1 MKKVILFILC
11 VSVFACACDSECKLQ
26 LKRIA
31 DALELIAGTK
41 TPAPAPAPKKTT
53 TEPAVIANNWGQNLN
68 HLNFAPAEG
77 SQPTEFVFEDVEV
90 EDSCED
96 QCRKTNYSDY
106 TQKMCIKQNCEGEY

>member
-11 VSVFACACDSECKLQ
+11 VCVFACACDSECKLQ

-41 TPAPAPAPKKTT
+41 TPAPAPKKTT
-53 TEPAVIANNWGQNLN
+53 TEPAVVANNWGQNLN

-77 SQPTEFVFEDVEV
+77 SQPSEFVFDDVEV

-106 TQKMCIKQNCEGEY
+106 TQKMCIKQNCEREY

>member
-11 VSVFACACDSECKLQ
+11 VGVFACACDSECKLQ

-31 DALELIAGTK
+31 DALEVIAGTK
-41 TPAPAPAPKKTT
+41 TPAPAPKKTT
-53 TEPAVIANNWGQNLN
+53 SEQTVVANNWGQNLN
-68 HLNFAPAEG
+68 NLNFAPAEG
-77 SQPTEFVFEDVEV
+77 SQPSEFVFDEVEV

-96 QCRKTNYSDY
+96 HCRKTNYSDY

>member
-11 VSVFACACDSECKLQ
+11 VGVFACACDSECKLQ

-31 DALELIAGTK
+31 DALELIAGMK
-41 TPAPAPAPKKTT
+41 TPAPAPKKTT
-53 TEPAVIANNWGQNLN
+53 TEQTVVANNWGQNLN
-68 HLNFAPAEG
+68 NLNFAPAEG
-77 SQPTEFVFEDVEV
+77 SQPSEFVFDEVEV

-96 QCRKTNYSDY
+96 HCRKTNYSDY

>member
-11 VSVFACACDSECKLQ
+11 VGVFACACDSECKLQ

-41 TPAPAPAPKKTT
+41 TPAPAPKKTT
-53 TEPAVIANNWGQNLN
+53 TEQTVVANNWGQNLN

-77 SQPTEFVFEDVEV
+77 SQPSEFVFDDVEV

>member
-11 VSVFACACDSECKLQ
+11 VGVFACACDSECKLQ

-41 TPAPAPAPKKTT
+41 TPAPAPKKTT
-53 TEPAVIANNWGQNLN
+53 TEQTVVANNWGQNLN
-68 HLNFAPAEG
+68 NLNFAPAEG
-77 SQPTEFVFEDVEV
+77 SQPSEFVFAEVEV

-96 QCRKTNYSDY
+96 HCRKTNYSDY

>member
-11 VSVFACACDSECKLQ
+11 VGVFACACDSECKLQ

-31 DALELIAGTK
+31 DALEVIAGTK
-41 TPAPAPAPKKTT
+41 TPAPAPKKTT
-53 TEPAVIANNWGQNLN
+53 TEQTVANNWGQNLN
-68 HLNFAPAEG
+68 NLNFAPAEG
-77 SQPTEFVFEDVEV
+77 SQPSEFVFDEVEV

-96 QCRKTNYSDY
+96 HCRKTNYSDY

>member
-11 VSVFACACDSECKLQ
+11 VGVFACACDSECKLQ

-31 DALELIAGTK
+31 DALEVIAGTK
-41 TPAPAPAPKKTT
+41 TPAPAPKKTT
-53 TEPAVIANNWGQNLN
+53 TEQTVVANNWGQNLN
-68 HLNFAPAEG
+68 NLNFAPAEG
-77 SQPTEFVFEDVEV
+77 SQPSEFVFDEIEV

-96 QCRKTNYSDY
+96 HCRKTNYSDY

>member
-11 VSVFACACDSECKLQ
+11 VGVFACACDSECKLQ

-41 TPAPAPAPKKTT
+41 TPAPAPKKTT
-53 TEPAVIANNWGQNLN
+53 EQTVVANNWGQNLN

-77 SQPTEFVFEDVEV
+77 TQPSEFVFDEVEV

-106 TQKMCIKQNCEGEY
+106 TQKMCIKQNCEGDY